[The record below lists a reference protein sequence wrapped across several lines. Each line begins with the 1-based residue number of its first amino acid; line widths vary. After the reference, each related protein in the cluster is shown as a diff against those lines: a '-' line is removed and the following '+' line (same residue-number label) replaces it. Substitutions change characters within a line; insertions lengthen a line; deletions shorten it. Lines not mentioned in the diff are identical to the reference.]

1 MAELTDNLVYKL
13 KCVALRVWGTALV
26 AVNVTCLDRQHPD
39 EIGRECKWGQGGEVK
54 GMLGGNAGRCFDR
67 KWERLGALVGFSG
80 GGVLKVPVLLVV
92 TILT

>member
-1 MAELTDNLVYKL
+1 MRLGGSAN
-13 KCVALRVWGTALV
+13 G
-26 AVNVTCLDRQHPD
+26 DR
-39 EIGRECKWGQGGEVK
+39 GGEVK

-80 GGVLKVPVLLVV
+80 GGVLKVPVLLVM